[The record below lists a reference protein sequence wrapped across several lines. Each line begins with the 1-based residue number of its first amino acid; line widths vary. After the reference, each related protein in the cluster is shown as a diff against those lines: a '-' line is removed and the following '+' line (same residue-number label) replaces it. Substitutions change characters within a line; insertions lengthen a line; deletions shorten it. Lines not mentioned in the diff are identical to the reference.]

1 MSGRAGFMY
10 HDDQEKMSTDSLRVM
25 EEEVNSLLQVPCSR
39 LLVECARSCCLLPDT
54 HTLRL
59 VWRAFIDRQQQ
70 YQLATK
76 IISERRGELERLVVA
91 LLEHE
96 TLTGEEVALVIAGK
110 PLPKAVV
117 STTST
122 TTAAAA
128 SPAPAAA
135 PAAAAAA
142 ATSSRPPSSPVVIRK

>member
-1 MSGRAGFMY
+1 M
-10 HDDQEKMSTDSLRVM
+10 
-25 EEEVNSLLQVPCSR
+25 
-39 LLVECARSCCLLPDT
+39 
-54 HTLRL
+54 
-59 VWRAFIDRQQQ
+59 WRACIDRQQQ